1 MQQSDKDRIIAV
13 IGTLL
18 VLALLLLWIALSEFR
33 INIDELD
40 SRKWPPV
47 DSSEIVFGGEYVK
60 LGDMPQ
66 PVPQEQAE
74 AQPQESAEEPAY
86 EGTDMSDAG
95 QKTDIPPVT
104 TASERP
110 SPMKVEKKPE
120 TPEKKGPTKEELA
133 ERERIKRQKEQ
144 EAQSKKISSGIKNS
158 FKQNSKPA
166 AGTPGSSDGNSDSG
180 VLSGTPGFSLKGR
193 TPESWGATRS
203 TLAGSI
209 VIRVSV
215 NRQGHV
221 VGSPI
226 YVGGTGPAA
235 ASIQVRQSCLAAAR
249 SSRFS
254 VDLDAPAE
262 QVGTITWTF
271 K

>member
-1 MQQSDKDRIIAV
+1 MRQKDKDRTFAAL
-13 IGTLL
+13 GTIL
-18 VLALLLLWIALSEFR
+18 VLAFLFLWIALSEFR
-33 INIDELD
+33 VDIADME

-60 LGDMPQ
+60 FGDMPQ
-66 PVPQEQAE
+66 PEPQQNPEPL
-74 AQPQESAEEPAY
+74 PQESAQEPAY
-86 EGTDMSDAG
+86 EGTDLRDAG
-95 QKTDIPPVT
+95 PKAETPAPTV
-104 TASERP
+104 ASDRP

-144 EAQSKKISSGIKNS
+144 EAKSRKISSGIKNS
-158 FKQNSKPA
+158 FKRDNKSAK
-166 AGTPGSSDGNSDSG
+166 GTPGSADGNSDSG

-193 TPESWGATRS
+193 TPESWGRTRS
-203 TLAGSI
+203 TLAGTI
-209 VIRVSV
+209 IIRVSV

-221 VGSPI
+221 VGTPV
-226 YVGGTGPAA
+226 YVGGSGPAA
-235 ASIQVRQSCLAAAR
+235 ASLEVRRTCINAAR
-249 SSRFS
+249 ESRFS

-271 K
+271 R

>member
-1 MQQSDKDRIIAV
+1 
-13 IGTLL
+13 
-18 VLALLLLWIALSEFR
+18 
-33 INIDELD
+33 
-40 SRKWPPV
+40 
-47 DSSEIVFGGEYVK
+47 
-60 LGDMPQ
+60 MPQ

-86 EGTDMSDAG
+86 EGDGYVRRRAENRYPAG
-95 QKTDIPPVT
+95 HHCFR
-104 TASERP
+104 ASLAHE
-110 SPMKVEKKPE
+110 VEKKPE
-120 TPEKKGPTKEELA
+120 TPERKVRPGRTCRTRTHKATEESRRHRAKKSAQALKTVSSRTVSPRPVPRFA
-133 ERERIKRQKEQ
+133 RRQFRQ
-144 EAQSKKISSGIKNS
+144 RCAVRH
-158 FKQNSKPA
+158 PR
-166 AGTPGSSDGNSDSG
+166 
-180 VLSGTPGFSLKGR
+180 FSLKGR

-226 YVGGTGPAA
+226 YVGGTGARGCQA
-235 ASIQVRQSCLAAAR
+235 YRCAGACIAAAR

-271 K
+271 KVKAGILPAVCRDRRLSISIVNY

>member
-120 TPEKKGPTKEELA
+120 TPEKKGTTKEELA
-133 ERERIKRQKEQ
+133 ERERIKRL
-144 EAQSKKISSGIKNS
+144 
-158 FKQNSKPA
+158 P
-166 AGTPGSSDGNSDSG
+166 
-180 VLSGTPGFSLKGR
+180 
-193 TPESWGATRS
+193 
-203 TLAGSI
+203 
-209 VIRVSV
+209 SV
-215 NRQGHV
+215 PRQ
-221 VGSPI
+221 
-226 YVGGTGPAA
+226 
-235 ASIQVRQSCLAAAR
+235 
-249 SSRFS
+249 
-254 VDLDAPAE
+254 
-262 QVGTITWTF
+262 
-271 K
+271 

>member
-144 EAQSKKISSGIKNS
+144 EAQSKKSAQALKIVSSRTVS
-158 FKQNSKPA
+158 PRPA
-166 AGTPGSSDGNSDSG
+166 PPVRPTAIPTAVCCQAPPASASRG
-180 VLSGTPGFSLKGR
+180 VLPNRGELHEALSQ
-193 TPESWGATRS
+193 GA
-203 TLAGSI
+203 
-209 VIRVSV
+209 
-215 NRQGHV
+215 
-221 VGSPI
+221 
-226 YVGGTGPAA
+226 
-235 ASIQVRQSCLAAAR
+235 
-249 SSRFS
+249 
-254 VDLDAPAE
+254 
-262 QVGTITWTF
+262 
-271 K
+271 